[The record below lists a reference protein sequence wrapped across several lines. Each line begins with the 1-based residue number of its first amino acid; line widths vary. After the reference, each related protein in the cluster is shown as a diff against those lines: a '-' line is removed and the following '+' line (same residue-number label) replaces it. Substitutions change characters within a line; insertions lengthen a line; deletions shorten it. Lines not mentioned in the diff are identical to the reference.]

1 MNSISNEQIVDK
13 IKQIESEIA
22 DEMVT
27 FEFSSAVGL
36 LFESMYKNDEP
47 KSSSESTG
55 TDETNMSQVM
65 QRMSELH
72 TGENKTAESNAS
84 KQKDV
89 QSLISLFTTS
99 WKEVAEK
106 NVILERGL
114 RERIKKLEQSIEGE
128 PSLEIQERIHSLKQQ
143 LDDCVAYYNWVESLV
158 EFFDSGE
165 ILNIVPFKEPNLKN
179 HSGGTQT

>member
-72 TGENKTAESNAS
+72 TGENKNCRVKRA
-84 KQKDV
+84 
-89 QSLISLFTTS
+89 
-99 WKEVAEK
+99 
-106 NVILERGL
+106 
-114 RERIKKLEQSIEGE
+114 
-128 PSLEIQERIHSLKQQ
+128 
-143 LDDCVAYYNWVESLV
+143 
-158 EFFDSGE
+158 
-165 ILNIVPFKEPNLKN
+165 
-179 HSGGTQT
+179 